1 MRRRIK
7 QLIFIFSFV
16 AVFVIGALVI
26 KGATPSGKIKV
37 NPIGN
42 VVCPTGYIQVPGNS
56 TFGTSDFCVM
66 QYEARCAAGDEV
78 GSNGCTAPY
87 NVATSRTGGTPWAS
101 ITQTA
106 SITACTA
113 AGGHLI
119 TNNEWMTIARNA
131 EQVVGNWSGGAV
143 GSGAMSTGWVASNTA
158 VAPTTDASCLY
169 NTGAD
174 TCNSAGTVQ
183 QRRTLTL
190 SNGQT
195 IWDLS
200 GNVWEWTN
208 DTCTQTNWYNSG
220 WLEWTDANLADYEKP
235 NAGPL
240 GAYTST
246 NRVGKYYGCTA
257 NGNAFLRGG
266 SWSYNT
272 YAGAF
277 ALGLNY
283 APASYH
289 TNFGFRCVR

>member
-131 EQVVGNWSGGAV
+131 EQVAGNWSGGAV
-143 GSGAMSTGWVASNTA
+143 GSGAMSTGWVANNTA

-246 NRVGKYYGCTA
+246 NGVGKYYGCTA
-257 NGNAFLRGG
+257 NGHVFLRGG
-266 SWSYNT
+266 SWDYSN

-277 ALGLNY
+277 TLLLSS
-283 APASYH
+283 APGYSD
-289 TNFGFRCVR
+289 TRIGFRCVR